1 MRIVS
6 FLLFLILLGSN
17 LSAQKWSL
25 ANVSDVS
32 ELGQRDIKP
41 TIFKL
46 YNLDDQ
52 NLKTVLFKA
61 PHETQVSG
69 AFDSPSQIK
78 LPTADGRIYTFAIVT
93 YHLLHPD
100 LQKQFPEI
108 KAFYGICLEDAT
120 MTVVADYSPMYG
132 FRAVV
137 SQPGVGKTY
146 IDHFQRNDLTHRIVY
161 YRKDYQKFS
170 NWKCGVVSEKHDQ
183 GDRGRGSRAMLTG
196 DCMFREYR
204 LALAC
209 TGEYAAYHGGTV
221 AGALAAMNTT
231 MNRVNGVF
239 AQDIAIRCVII
250 GNNTNHTCPKQF
262 YIQQK

>member
-1 MRIVS
+1 MEEQV
-6 FLLFLILLGSN
+6 
-17 LSAQKWSL
+17 
-25 ANVSDVS
+25 
-32 ELGQRDIKP
+32 
-41 TIFKL
+41 
-46 YNLDDQ
+46 
-52 NLKTVLFKA
+52 LKNVLFKA
-61 PHETQVSG
+61 PHESEVSG
-69 AFDSPSQIK
+69 AFDSRTQIQ
-78 LPTADGRIYTFAIVT
+78 LPTADGRLYTFAMVT

-100 LQKQFPEI
+100 LQKQYPDI

-120 MTVVADYSPMYG
+120 MTVVADYSPTYG

-161 YRKDYQKFS
+161 YRKDYQKFR

-183 GDRGRGSRAMLTG
+183 GDRSRGSRAILIG

-209 TGEYAAYHGGTV
+209 TGEYAAFHGGTV

-239 AQDIAIRCVII
+239 AQEVAIRCVIVANNASI
-250 GNNTNHTCPKQF
+250 IYLNAATDPYDNNNTNNIMLSQNQTT
-262 YIQQK
+262 